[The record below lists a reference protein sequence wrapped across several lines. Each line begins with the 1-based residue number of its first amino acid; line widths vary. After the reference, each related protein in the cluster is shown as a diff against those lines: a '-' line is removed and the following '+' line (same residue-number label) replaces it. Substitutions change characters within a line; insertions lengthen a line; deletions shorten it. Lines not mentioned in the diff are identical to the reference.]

1 MCLSAT
7 TGRNA
12 VRRAGFL
19 ALAVATLL
27 AAPLSAQ
34 ETAGTRLDWR
44 RFGNLSIAG
53 AASAGLASG
62 PVSRVWYSAS
72 GEGLTVVASTGQV
85 WETKDFESWTA
96 TLAEPPLRGA
106 AEASALP
113 EANAQVQSAGG
124 KLYAAGAYAWSS
136 DDDGRTWRNLTQ
148 FAKFSILGGPL
159 ADLAISPVN
168 PDDIAV
174 ANANGVWRSLD
185 GGLTWDSLNALL
197 PNLPAARLWRA
208 PQPRRGLIL
217 GLSTGEEAEWAPGER
232 AGWRPVEPSYG
243 VTARAFADPLAP
255 RLGTTPTRVTAG
267 GGYLYAGTGEGRLFT
282 SSDEGRTWRE
292 FRFSE
297 RGRVEAIF
305 VDAREPQIALA
316 AIRPGAAG
324 GARVYRTTNGGIFW
338 DDLSANLPHG
348 AAHGVTADL
357 ASGTV
362 YVASDAGLFLTVTN
376 LRNAS
381 PATRWERVDAG
392 LPRVAVQDVMLDA
405 EGNQL
410 YAALLG
416 HGVYRT
422 LAPHRLL
429 DPRVVNAADFS
440 SRAAAPGSLLS
451 VLGRRVSSA
460 RMGSTEVPVLAASE
474 SESQIQVPFEASGA
488 TLSLNLTD
496 GTPGGRS
503 VALPLRPLSPAIFVD
518 RDGSPMILDADRGL
532 LLDSQTTASGGGRI
546 QILSTGLGRVT
557 PEWPT
562 GLAAPVEGLP
572 QVAVPVRVYLD
583 RVPLRVTRA
592 TLAPGYIGFYLVE
605 AELPAVVN
613 AGPAELYLE
622 AGGSESNRV
631 SLHLQ
636 P

>member
-1 MCLSAT
+1 PA
-7 TGRNA
+7 
-12 VRRAGFL
+12 
-19 ALAVATLL
+19 
-27 AAPLSAQ
+27 
-34 ETAGTRLDWR
+34 
-44 RFGNLSIAG
+44 
-53 AASAGLASG
+53 
-62 PVSRVWYSAS
+62 
-72 GEGLTVVASTGQV
+72 
-85 WETKDFESWTA
+85 
-96 TLAEPPLRGA
+96 
-106 AEASALP
+106 
-113 EANAQVQSAGG
+113 
-124 KLYAAGAYAWSS
+124 
-136 DDDGRTWRNLTQ
+136 
-148 FAKFSILGGPL
+148 
-159 ADLAISPVN
+159 N

-174 ANANGVWRSLD
+174 ANSNGVWRSLD

-197 PNLPAARLWRA
+197 PNLPAARLLRA
-208 PQPRRGLIL
+208 PQPRRGLLL

-232 AGWRPVEPSYG
+232 AGWRTTEPNY
-243 VTARAFADPLAP
+243 TLTERAFATALAP
-255 RLGTTPTRVTAG
+255 RLGTTAARVSTG
-267 GGYLYAGTGEGRLFT
+267 GGYLYAGSAEGRLFT

-316 AIRPGAAG
+316 AVNPGMAG
-324 GARVYRTTNGGIFW
+324 GARLFRTTNGGIFW
-338 DDLSANLPHG
+338 DDLSADLPAG

-362 YVASDAGLFLTVTN
+362 YLATDAGLFLTITN

-381 PATRWERVDAG
+381 PATRWVRVDSG
-392 LPRVAVQDVMLDA
+392 LPQVVAQDVMLDA

-410 YAALLG
+410 YVALLG

-474 SESQIQVPFEASGA
+474 SESQIQVPFEASGT
-488 TLSLNLTD
+488 TLSLDLSD

-503 VALPLRPLSPAIFVD
+503 VALPLRRLSPAIFVD
-518 RDGSPMILDADRGL
+518 RDGTPMILDADRGL
-532 LLDSQTTASGGGRI
+532 LLDAQTQAEGGGRI

-562 GLAAPVEGLP
+562 GLAAPVESLP
-572 QVAVPVRVYLD
+572 KVAVPVRVYLD

-613 AGPAELYLE
+613 AGPAELYIE
-622 AGGSESNRV
+622 AEGSESNRV
-631 SLHLQ
+631 SLYLR

>member
-1 MCLSAT
+1 MQAVCLIAT
-7 TGRNA
+7 IWSNTA
-12 VRRAGFL
+12 RRAMFL
-19 ALAVATLL
+19 ALAVAMLL
-27 AAPLSAQ
+27 PAQ

-53 AASAGLASG
+53 AASAGVASG
-62 PVSRVWYSAS
+62 PVSRVWYPPS
-72 GEGLTVVASTGQV
+72 GEGLMIVTPAGQV
-85 WETKDFESWTA
+85 WETKDFELWTA
-96 TLAEPPLRGA
+96 AAGEPPSRQSA
-106 AEASALP
+106 DASALP
-113 EANAQVQSAGG
+113 EASAQVQSAGG
-124 KLYAAGAYAWSS
+124 RLYAAGAYAWSS
-136 DDDGRTWRNLTQ
+136 DDEGRTWRNLTQ

-159 ADLAISPVN
+159 SDLAISPVN

-174 ANANGVWRSLD
+174 ANSNGVWRSLD
-185 GGLTWDSLNALL
+185 GGMTWDSLNALL
-197 PNLPAARLWRA
+197 PNLPAAKLLRA

-232 AGWRPVEPSYG
+232 AGWRPVEPTY
-243 VTARAFADPLAP
+243 TLTERAFAEALAP
-255 RLGTTPTRVTAG
+255 SLGTTAARVTSG
-267 GGYLYAGTGEGRLFT
+267 GRYLYAGSVDGRLFA

-292 FRFSE
+292 FRFAE
-297 RGRVEAIF
+297 LGRVEAIF
-305 VDAREPQIALA
+305 VDPREPQIALVA
-316 AIRPGAAG
+316 VNPGAAA
-324 GARVYRTTNGGIFW
+324 GARVLRTTNGGIFW
-338 DDLSANLPHG
+338 DDLSANLPAG

-362 YVASDAGLFLTVTN
+362 YLATEAGLFLTVTN
-376 LRNAS
+376 LRNAT
-381 PATRWERVDAG
+381 PASRWERVDAG
-392 LPRVAVQDVMLDA
+392 LPQAPVRDVMLDA

-410 YAALLG
+410 YAALSG

-440 SRAAAPGSLLS
+440 TRAAAPGSLLS

-460 RMGSTEVPVLAASE
+460 RMGTTEVPVLAASE

-488 TLSLNLTD
+488 TLSLDLSD
-496 GTPGGRS
+496 GTPEGRR
-503 VALPLRPLSPAIFVD
+503 VAMPLRPLSPAIFVD

-532 LLDSQTTASGGGRI
+532 LLDSQTQAAGGGRI
-546 QILSTGLGRVT
+546 QILTTGLGRVT

-562 GLAAPVEGLP
+562 GLAAPVEGMP
-572 QVAVPVRVYLD
+572 KVAVPVRVYLD

-605 AELPAVVN
+605 AELPDVVN

-631 SLHLQ
+631 SLYLR

>member
-1 MCLSAT
+1 MCPRAT
-7 TGRNA
+7 TWVKPAAHAGLLVLAMAA
-12 VRRAGFL
+12 VLPG
-19 ALAVATLL
+19 
-27 AAPLSAQ
+27 Q

-44 RFGNLSIAG
+44 QFGNLSIAG

-62 PVSRVWYSAS
+62 PVSRVWYSPS
-72 GEGLTVVASTGQV
+72 GGGLTVVTSSGQV
-85 WETKDFESWTA
+85 WETKDFESWTSAA
-96 TLAEPPLRGA
+96 TQPPARQP

-113 EANAQVQSAGG
+113 EANAQVQAAGG
-124 KLYAAGAYAWSS
+124 RLYAAGTYAWSS

-159 ADLAISPVN
+159 ADLAISPAN

-174 ANANGVWRSLD
+174 ANSNGVWRSLD

-197 PNLPAARLWRA
+197 PNLPAARLLRA
-208 PQPRRGLIL
+208 PQPRRGLLL

-232 AGWRPVEPSYG
+232 AGWRTTEPNY
-243 VTARAFADPLAP
+243 TLTERAFATALAP
-255 RLGTTPTRVTAG
+255 RLGTTAARVSVG
-267 GGYLYAGTGEGRLFT
+267 GGYLYAGSAEGRLFT

-316 AIRPGAAG
+316 AVNPGMAG
-324 GARVYRTTNGGIFW
+324 GARLFRTTNGGIFW
-338 DDLSANLPHG
+338 DDLSADLPAG

-362 YVASDAGLFLTVTN
+362 YLATDAGLFLTITN

-381 PATRWERVDAG
+381 PATRWVRVDSG
-392 LPRVAVQDVMLDA
+392 LPQVVAQDVMLDA

-410 YAALLG
+410 YVALLG

-474 SESQIQVPFEASGA
+474 SESQIQVPFEASGT
-488 TLSLNLTD
+488 TLSLDLSD

-503 VALPLRPLSPAIFVD
+503 VALPLRRLSPAIFVD
-518 RDGSPMILDADRGL
+518 RDGTPMILDADRGL
-532 LLDSQTTASGGGRI
+532 LLDAQTQAEGGGRI

-562 GLAAPVEGLP
+562 GLAAPVESLP
-572 QVAVPVRVYLD
+572 KVAVPVRVYLD

-613 AGPAELYLE
+613 AGPAELYIE
-622 AGGSESNRV
+622 AEGSESNRV
-631 SLHLQ
+631 SLYLR